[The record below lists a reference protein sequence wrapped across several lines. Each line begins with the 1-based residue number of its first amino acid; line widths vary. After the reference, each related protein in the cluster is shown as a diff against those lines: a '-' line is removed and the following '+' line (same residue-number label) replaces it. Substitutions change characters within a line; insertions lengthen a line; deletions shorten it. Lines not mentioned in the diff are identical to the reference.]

1 MFDFLYSVSID
12 DASGVVYNTNLLLK
26 SRSAIRKDWLFK
38 QLSAKE
44 KKLVIQAVNEIE
56 QTEKTSL
63 FKLSESTSE
72 KYIGE
77 LASIVLDRIGATM
90 TDADRKWAR
99 KTLARWKKE
108 DTEFPLHIVR
118 KKQRS
123 SRAVKTNGKRRVVEK
138 HPN

>member
-1 MFDFLYSVSID
+1 MFDFLYSVSIG
-12 DASGVVYNTNLLLK
+12 DATGVVYHTSLLLQW
-26 SRSAIRKDWLFK
+26 RSAFRKNWLFK

-44 KKLVIQAVNEIE
+44 KKLVTQAVNEIE

-63 FKLSESTSE
+63 YKLSQRTSE
-72 KYIGE
+72 RYIVE
-77 LASIVLDRIGATM
+77 LASIVRGRFSATM

-99 KTLARWKKE
+99 KTLARWE
-108 DTEFPLHIVR
+108 RETEFPLKVVR

-123 SRAVKTNGKRRVVEK
+123 PRAVKTNGKRRVVEK

>member
-1 MFDFLYSVSID
+1 MFDFLYSVSIGD
-12 DASGVVYNTNLLLK
+12 VTHVVYNTNLLLQW
-26 SRSAIRKDWLFK
+26 RSAFRKHWLFK

-44 KKLVIQAVNEIE
+44 KKLVMQAVKEIE
-56 QTEKTSL
+56 QAEKTSL
-63 FKLSESTSE
+63 DKLSESTSE
-72 KYIGE
+72 SYSKE
-77 LASIVLDRIGATM
+77 LGSILMGRISATM

-99 KTLARWKKE
+99 KTLARWEKE

-123 SRAVKTNGKRRVVEK
+123 PRAVKTNGKRRIVEK

>member
-1 MFDFLYSVSID
+1 MFDFLYSVSIG
-12 DASGVVYNTNLLLK
+12 DATGVVYHTNLLLQW
-26 SRSAIRKDWLFK
+26 RSAFRTDWLLK

-56 QTEKTSL
+56 QTEKTYL
-63 FKLSESTSE
+63 YKLSQDTAER
-72 KYIGE
+72 YIKE
-77 LASIVLDRIGATM
+77 LAPIVLGRIAATM

-99 KTLARWKKE
+99 KTLARWEK
-108 DTEFPLHIVR
+108 DSEFPLPRAR

-123 SRAVKTNGKRRVVEK
+123 PRAVKTNGKRRVAEK

>member
-1 MFDFLYSVSID
+1 MFDFLYSAELD
-12 DASGVVYNTNLLLK
+12 DAEDVVHYTIRLLEW
-26 SRSAIRKDWLFK
+26 RSAIRKDWLFK

-44 KKLVIQAVNEIE
+44 KKLVTQAVNEIE

-63 FKLSESTSE
+63 YKLSQRTSE
-72 KYIGE
+72 RYIVE
-77 LASIVLDRIGATM
+77 LASIVRGRFSATM

-99 KTLARWKKE
+99 KTLARWE
-108 DTEFPLHIVR
+108 RETEFPLKVVR

-123 SRAVKTNGKRRVVEK
+123 PRAVKTNGKRRVVEK

>member
-12 DASGVVYNTNLLLK
+12 DVTDVVYNTNLLLQW
-26 SRSAIRKDWLFK
+26 RSAFRKNWLFK

-44 KKLVIQAVNEIE
+44 KKLVTKAVNEIE

-63 FKLSESTSE
+63 YNLSESTSE
-72 KYIGE
+72 KYIVE
-77 LASIVLDRIGATM
+77 LSSILMGRISATM

-99 KTLARWKKE
+99 KTLARWE
-108 DTEFPLHIVR
+108 RETEFPLHVVR
-118 KKQRS
+118 KKRRS
-123 SRAVKTNGKRRVVEK
+123 PRVKTNAKRRAVEK